1 MSNTYND
8 DNDCYYDHD
17 QYCHC
22 YHYSPGPGGLPGPLL
37 ITHYLHTSTITV
49 AINQQYYSIEWQY
62 NSMTITITVAIS
74 TFVGSMWFRRTNVFH
89 TTFTY
94 VGPNSITYIYVGPN
108 SIT

>member
-1 MSNTYND
+1 
-8 DNDCYYDHD
+8 
-17 QYCHC
+17 
-22 YHYSPGPGGLPGPLL
+22 
-37 ITHYLHTSTITV
+37 
-49 AINQQYYSIEWQY
+49 
-62 NSMTITITVAIS
+62 MTITITVAIS